1 MKSFCFF
8 FLVFC
13 SLAVSAQQKT
23 IKLITAEKLEK
34 RISNPDTVFIVNFW
48 ATWCGPCVKELPL
61 FDQLQKANA
70 KQPLKVLLVSM
81 DFKSKLESAVIP
93 FAQKHQLTSEI
104 FLADITNDQEFFN
117 RIDKSW
123 SGALPGTLVINNKKK
138 LHKFYE
144 QGLTASELSKI
155 YQDAK

>member
-1 MKSFCFF
+1 MKHVCF
-8 FLVFC
+8 LLLIIA
-13 SLAVSAQQKT
+13 SLAAHAQQKS
-23 IKLITAEKLEK
+23 IKLITADKLEK

-70 KQPLKVLLVSM
+70 KQPVKVLLVSM
-81 DFKSKLESAVIP
+81 DFKSKLNSAVIP
-93 FAQKHQLTSEI
+93 FIQKHHLSSEV
-104 FLADITNDQEFFN
+104 FLADISNGQEFTS

-123 SGALPGTLVINNKKK
+123 SGDLPGTLVVNNKKK
-138 LHKFYE
+138 WRKFYG
-144 QGLTASELSKI
+144 QQLTAAELNKS